1 MESTNTYT
9 SYAKI
14 VPVQQLNDQ
23 LTLCKC
29 YVLALGRNANGT
41 NFEKE
46 TVDNALYSLSNI
58 PVVGHLYQDENGDLR
73 MGGHDFEL
81 IVESTSI
88 KLKSLCVPF
97 GVVPESHNAHYEDL
111 DGETYLV
118 CDVIMWFGRYPE
130 LKEAAYN
137 DKTLFAQSMEIYIKD
152 SADILDAKES
162 YKNITDFQFRGL
174 CLLGKYDEQEYDH
187 QPCFSEA
194 RIDMYEKSDMYRETL
209 NLFNTALQSYYS
221 SLEGGVA
228 MHNESTEQS
237 NKGEDSVSEN
247 YSLLPS
253 SNEKA
258 NALRRVLSDTCR
270 WYLDHDENF
279 VYFEERD
286 TGTYRASYL
295 YDNKT
300 LTTIIDN
307 NIEKV
312 TMRFLTA
319 EEISCE
325 ETMRVE
331 LNSLRE
337 YKRNREEK
345 DEAEQKNSVFE
356 RFKDLNNI
364 DEFKNLK
371 KNMDKFTISDLEDR
385 CFCIRGKNVVISPE
399 KHSFAR
405 VPIGDFKDVE
415 QNVYEEFNAYY
426 GSKKLKGR

>member
-9 SYAKI
+9 TYAKI

-29 YVLALGRNANGT
+29 YILALGRNTNGT

-46 TVDNALYSLSNI
+46 AVDNALYSLSNI

-81 IVESTSI
+81 EVESTSI

-111 DGETYLV
+111 DGSTYLV
-118 CDVIMWFGRYPE
+118 CDIIMWFGRYPE

-137 DKTLFAQSMEIYIKD
+137 NKTLFAQSMEICIKD
-152 SADILDAKES
+152 SIDVLDEKKS
-162 YKNITDFQFRGL
+162 YKNITEFQFSGL
-174 CLLGKYDEQEYDH
+174 CLLGKYDEQEYDR

-194 RIDMYEKSDMYRETL
+194 RIDMYEKSDMYCDALR
-209 NLFNTALQSYYS
+209 LFNTALQSYYS

-228 MHNESTEQS
+228 MHNENTEQS
-237 NKGEDSVSEN
+237 NKEKKTAFEN

-258 NALRRVLSDTCR
+258 NALRKAFSGTDK
-270 WYLDHDENF
+270 WYLDHDEVF
-279 VYFEERD
+279 VYFEEYEN
-286 TGTYRASYL
+286 GVYRSSYS

-300 LTTIIDN
+300 ITAVVSDN
-307 NIEKV
+307 KEKV

-319 EEISCE
+319 EEISRE
-325 ETMRVE
+325 DIMLSE
-331 LNSLRE
+331 LDTLRE
-337 YKRNREEK
+337 YKRKREEE
-345 DEAEQKNSVFE
+345 DEASQKNSVFE
-356 RFKDLNNI
+356 RFKDLNNV
-364 DEFKNLK
+364 DEFKDLK

-399 KHSFAR
+399 RHSFAR

-415 QNVYEEFNAYY
+415 QNVYEEFNTYY
-426 GSKKLKGR
+426 GSKN